1 MSPAG
6 LPARPVTLM
15 FFRSRR
21 AHPSPPPSN
30 RGFALVAVGLV
41 ALWTAACGDGGTGPA
56 PAPPNQAPV
65 RVGAIPAQTLGVGE
79 TAMVNV
85 AGYFND
91 PGGDALTYTA
101 ASSNAATASVAVV
114 GSVVTITAVAQGVA
128 SVTVTARDTG
138 GLSAQQTMTVAVP
151 NRGPTAVGTIPAQ
164 TVFGGETG
172 SVDVS
177 AFFNDPDGDALTYSA
192 ASSNATVA
200 SASVT
205 GSVVSLEAGAQGMA
219 TVTVTARDPGGL
231 SVQQSFA
238 VTVPNRAPA
247 ATGTIP
253 DQTLSVGQMFRL
265 DVSAYFNDPD
275 GDALNYTVS
284 SANSGVVSVMI
295 AGSTVT
301 IAGVAPGTTT
311 VTVTAADPGGMS
323 GQQMFAVT
331 VPNRGPASVGTIPA
345 QSVVLGQTVTVDV
358 SPFFSDPDGETLSYT
373 AASSNTGVATVATA
387 GSSITVAGVAAGT
400 VAVTVTAT
408 DSGQLSAQQRFSVT
422 VRAANQAPEV
432 VSTISDLTLTIGETR
447 DWRGT
452 DHFRDPNGDP
462 LTYAVAS
469 SNAAVVRATASASEF
484 GIVALSPGTAT
495 VTVTARDPGSLS
507 ARISFLVTV
516 QPETQAEVVISGVE
530 PTVLVEGQEARI
542 TGSGFSATAVQNQV
556 SVGGRGAR
564 VTAATRTSLT
574 IMVPRADCLSP
585 RREELRVAVGSESDA
600 RTVRVTPR
608 SLETEPGNY
617 WYTYGGN
624 GCLHLAGNAPG
635 GEYLIG
641 VVSSSEDPAS
651 LTGFTLTGTPWDASA
666 VGAEGGRIV
675 VAAERGAV
683 EEMSQSATV
692 ALAQG
697 PFRSTTT
704 FDQEPVS
711 PMTAAS
717 VGGDFD
723 EWPLAD
729 DTLRMR
735 RARAHN
741 EIMARNEALLRR
753 LGRATRPAL
762 ADARRELQVGDTLTL
777 YADFPE
783 DGTCTY
789 SGQVRAVV
797 RLVGNSSIWLDD
809 RDNPAATFTDSE
821 LATLDAFYSANV
833 KDVHDDYFG
842 GLSDVDGND
851 RFLVLMTKEVN
862 RTGTVRGWVWPG
874 DLYRSARCATSNQ
887 AEIFYGMVPDPQG
900 SMGDEVTKQE
910 LLDYYPELIAH
921 EVTHLVQNKAQVFEN
936 AGRKT
941 AWEDEGGATL
951 AEQLVAN
958 RLFGHGSGQELSWA
972 AYNHSAESRNWYSDW
987 LGDMAHFFGWD
998 HRGSGTGRIAGA
1010 PEECSWV
1017 GRPDAGNSGPCLL
1030 DGREVYGVPSMVL
1043 RYAMDRWGGDYPGG
1057 ERALMRR
1064 FTQSPA
1070 RSFATLVDVSP
1081 DKSWRPE
1088 AILTDFYIALWIDLQ
1103 GGQAYGMT
1111 TWDLHDIFT
1120 NVRENARLQP
1130 YTSSSPAPRLTG
1142 RRVRAGS
1149 TLYFH
1154 WTPTGALSPT
1164 SIKVTSPGG
1173 GRLPDHI
1180 SVWALRVR

>member
-1 MSPAG
+1 MGLNIRKHMSPAG

-469 SNAAVVRATASASEF
+469 SNCRGRTSHGLSKRIRHRCAVTRN
-484 GIVALSPGTAT
+484 GN
-495 VTVTARDPGSLS
+495 RDSDRQRP
-507 ARISFLVTV
+507 R
-516 QPETQAEVVISGVE
+516 QPE
-530 PTVLVEGQEARI
+530 
-542 TGSGFSATAVQNQV
+542 
-556 SVGGRGAR
+556 
-564 VTAATRTSLT
+564 RTHKL
-574 IMVPRADCLSP
+574 
-585 RREELRVAVGSESDA
+585 
-600 RTVRVTPR
+600 
-608 SLETEPGNY
+608 
-617 WYTYGGN
+617 
-624 GCLHLAGNAPG
+624 
-635 GEYLIG
+635 
-641 VVSSSEDPAS
+641 
-651 LTGFTLTGTPWDASA
+651 
-666 VGAEGGRIV
+666 
-675 VAAERGAV
+675 
-683 EEMSQSATV
+683 
-692 ALAQG
+692 
-697 PFRSTTT
+697 
-704 FDQEPVS
+704 
-711 PMTAAS
+711 
-717 VGGDFD
+717 
-723 EWPLAD
+723 
-729 DTLRMR
+729 
-735 RARAHN
+735 
-741 EIMARNEALLRR
+741 
-753 LGRATRPAL
+753 
-762 ADARRELQVGDTLTL
+762 
-777 YADFPE
+777 
-783 DGTCTY
+783 
-789 SGQVRAVV
+789 
-797 RLVGNSSIWLDD
+797 
-809 RDNPAATFTDSE
+809 
-821 LATLDAFYSANV
+821 
-833 KDVHDDYFG
+833 
-842 GLSDVDGND
+842 
-851 RFLVLMTKEVN
+851 
-862 RTGTVRGWVWPG
+862 PG
-874 DLYRSARCATSNQ
+874 DGA
-887 AEIFYGMVPDPQG
+887 
-900 SMGDEVTKQE
+900 
-910 LLDYYPELIAH
+910 
-921 EVTHLVQNKAQVFEN
+921 
-936 AGRKT
+936 AG
-941 AWEDEGGATL
+941 
-951 AEQLVAN
+951 
-958 RLFGHGSGQELSWA
+958 
-972 AYNHSAESRNWYSDW
+972 
-987 LGDMAHFFGWD
+987 
-998 HRGSGTGRIAGA
+998 
-1010 PEECSWV
+1010 
-1017 GRPDAGNSGPCLL
+1017 DAGGSRDL
-1030 DGREVYGVPSMVL
+1030 
-1043 RYAMDRWGGDYPGG
+1043 GG
-1057 ERALMRR
+1057 
-1064 FTQSPA
+1064 
-1070 RSFATLVDVSP
+1070 
-1081 DKSWRPE
+1081 
-1088 AILTDFYIALWIDLQ
+1088 
-1103 GGQAYGMT
+1103 
-1111 TWDLHDIFT
+1111 
-1120 NVRENARLQP
+1120 
-1130 YTSSSPAPRLTG
+1130 
-1142 RRVRAGS
+1142 
-1149 TLYFH
+1149 
-1154 WTPTGALSPT
+1154 
-1164 SIKVTSPGG
+1164 
-1173 GRLPDHI
+1173 
-1180 SVWALRVR
+1180 